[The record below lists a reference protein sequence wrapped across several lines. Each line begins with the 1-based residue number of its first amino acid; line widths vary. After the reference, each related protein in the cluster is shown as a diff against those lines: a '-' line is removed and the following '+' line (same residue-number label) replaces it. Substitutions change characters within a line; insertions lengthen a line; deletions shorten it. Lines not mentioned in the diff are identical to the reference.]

1 MSSVIGP
8 AATATATAIAV
19 DSECVRTV
27 EQGWVQWR
35 PPLPPKLPGTPRR
48 EHRPRGW
55 LSGDWIIA
63 GNKSIRWRG
72 GKVKWVWLAKE
83 KQHALESI
91 TVPKRIGRARINVL
105 VPDTE
110 TTKPAEIRVTLAL
123 AGGAR

>member
-8 AATATATAIAV
+8 AATAIATAIAV

-63 GNKSIRWRG
+63 GNKSVRWRG
-72 GKVKWVWLAKE
+72 GKVKWVWLAAE
-83 KQHALESI
+83 QRLAIESI
-91 TVPKRIGRARINVL
+91 TRPKQIGRARINVL